1 MIRNPQRGLNV
12 PDDLPHHEVLAV
24 AIPYLGSCPSVC
36 TDWTPLKNRFDPF
49 EKFARPRPATEDV
62 WQFETFLV

>member
-1 MIRNPQRGLNV
+1 V
-12 PDDLPHHEVLAV
+12 PDDLPHHEILEV
-24 AIPYLGSCPSVC
+24 ANPYLGSCPSLR

-49 EKFARPRPATEDV
+49 EKFARSRPAEEDI